1 VKEMG
6 DRWRWGIRAWLAL
19 LRYSALRP
27 IALVLLL
34 VAKALQ
40 RCGLIKAAAW
50 VYAIRSLLLLD
61 AIYQQLTFVYAVE
74 EKLLGRRLA
83 AVAVSIG

>member
-1 VKEMG
+1 MG

-19 LRYSALRP
+19 LRYNALRP
-27 IALVLLL
+27 IVLLLLL

-50 VYAIRSLLLLD
+50 VYAVRSLLLLD
-61 AIYQQLTFVYAVE
+61 AVYQQLIYVYATE
-74 EKLLGRRLA
+74 ERLLGKRLA

>member
-1 VKEMG
+1 MG

-19 LRYSALRP
+19 LRYNALRP
-27 IALVLLL
+27 IVLLLLL

-50 VYAIRSLLLLD
+50 VYAVRVLLFLD
-61 AIYQQLTFVYAVE
+61 ALHQQLVFVYAVE
-74 EKLLGRRLA
+74 EKLYGRRLA
-83 AVAVSIG
+83 AVAVSLG